1 VPSFNV
7 KLILSLFLLTASSA
21 SSWAQY
27 TAYKSADGVLVVC
40 DKPGHYFSLLI
51 PGHSVHLVRRNEV
64 YVLGK
69 PEEVAHPYFMVGSRF
84 VQLMPLPIAE
94 FNGDVAAN
102 DEAILR
108 QQAQYELNAQHPI
121 LSSIKLIPLPNGRT
135 ALFYFFRVRKS
146 GPASENQLFVTWRE
160 RNYVVL
166 IGSNVPKGDSDTS
179 VQSFLLRI
187 ASSFRGSSRP
197 IPSPTLPRATD

>member
-1 VPSFNV
+1 MPSFNV
-7 KLILSLFLLTASSA
+7 KLILSLLLLTASSA

-135 ALFYFFRVRKS
+135 ALFYFFRVRK
-146 GPASENQLFVTWRE
+146 WRE
-160 RNYVVL
+160 RNYAVL